1 MKRLFLLGATLG
13 FSFIFLACGQRQNAQ
28 GQQPPFVKE
37 AALPDEEV
45 WDFQEVPQGE
55 VVTHEFVFRNESQDT
70 LNIKEV
76 TTSCGCTVSK
86 VKNKTLFPNEET
98 VIEVKF
104 DSKGYKGMVQ
114 QFVYVHTNS
123 LDRPIVRYIIKANVV
138 AH

>member
-1 MKRLFLLGATLG
+1 MKRVFLWGVTLG

-28 GQQPPFVKE
+28 GQQAPLAGEE
-37 AALPDEEV
+37 ALADEV

-55 VVTHEFVFRNESQDT
+55 IVTHDFILKNESQDT

-98 VIEVKF
+98 AIEVKF
-104 DSKGYKGMVQ
+104 DSKGYWGKVQ
-114 QFVYVHTNS
+114 QFVYVHTDS
-123 LDRPIVRYIIKANVV
+123 PGRPIVRYIIKANVTI
-138 AH
+138 H